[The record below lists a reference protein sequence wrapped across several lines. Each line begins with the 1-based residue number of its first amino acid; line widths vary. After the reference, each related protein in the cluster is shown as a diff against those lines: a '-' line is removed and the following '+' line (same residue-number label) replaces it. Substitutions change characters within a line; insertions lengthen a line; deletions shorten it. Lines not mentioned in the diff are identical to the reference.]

1 MRSTVP
7 YSVFLAV
14 ASVLGALHSAG
25 QTNPDFD
32 HAVREFQKGNYV
44 SAAAMFAR
52 IEAAFPGTTDA
63 LLYRGKSLVHVSDFP
78 GAESALRGYLES
90 HRNSSDALYMLG
102 FALNR
107 EDRPADSLSAYTQ
120 AAAITKPTSDDLKIV
135 GLDYALLDDYAD
147 ATKWLEQAVT
157 LDSQNKD
164 AWYYLGRA
172 YYTKAR
178 LADAR
183 RAFQRVLDLDPVN
196 ARAEN
201 NLGLILETEGKPAA
215 AIEAYR
221 EAIRWQER
229 GSGLSEQPYVNL
241 GNLLAEQG
249 RIEEAVEPLERAVA
263 LAPNNAYCHMTL
275 GVYYRKL
282 GRMQSARRE
291 LERATALEPNNPVDH
306 YQLGRLYRDINQL
319 DRAKA
324 EFERTA
330 ELESRA
336 ARSPS
341 SR

>member
-1 MRSTVP
+1 MRSAVA
-7 YSVFLAV
+7 YSVFLAMTC
-14 ASVLGALHSAG
+14 VLGSQPSSA

-32 HAVREFQKGNYV
+32 HAVAEFEKGNYV

-52 IEAAFPGTTDA
+52 VEAASPGTTDA
-63 LLYRGKSLVHVSDFP
+63 LLYRAKSLVHVSDFS
-78 GAESALRGYLES
+78 GAEGALRPYLQS
-90 HRNSSDALYMLG
+90 HRNSADAFYMLG

-107 EDRPADSLSAYTQ
+107 ENRPADSLSAYTE

-147 ATKWLEQAVT
+147 AIKWLEQAVT
-157 LDSQNKD
+157 LDSKNKD

-183 RAFQRVLDLDPVN
+183 RALQRVLDLDPVN
-196 ARAEN
+196 AKAED
-201 NLGLILETEGKPAA
+201 NLGLILETEGKPDA

-221 EAIRWQER
+221 DAIRWQER
-229 GSGLSEQPYVNL
+229 DSQLSEQPYVNL

-249 RIEEAVEPLERAVA
+249 RMPEALAPLERAVV
-263 LAPNNAYCHMTL
+263 LAPNNAYCHVTL

-282 GRMQSARRE
+282 GHMQAARRE

-306 YQLGRLYRDINQL
+306 YQLGRLYRDINEL

-336 ARSPS
+336 ARSTS
-341 SR
+341 AH